1 MASEYRHLL
10 LSEKDTLHDFGV
22 RKFTNL
28 NFKFAVNAS
37 HELLFLDDEHFLAE
51 DTNYIVTYKNDRLM
65 EKRPL
70 NDDYFR
76 GI

>member
-1 MASEYRHLL
+1 M
-10 LSEKDTLHDFGV
+10 
-22 RKFTNL
+22 
-28 NFKFAVNAS
+28 NAS